1 MPFIPID
8 KMRQLREAAKQGD
21 ERAKKILRAQLDGSD
36 YSADLDSYF
45 APKPEPKPMP
55 VNNPGSAPKQATGQG
70 TGNAQLD
77 EWLRSNG
84 IHETD
89 EDYEDAINEYY
100 MEYPEQRPEEEP
112 EQDRIPGLKMEMP
125 GLAAY
130 QEASKP
136 RTQEDIDCTK
146 DIATSIF
153 EAIKKCDETNLSIIQ
168 NGDLDPAAK
177 KGAMTTIQEIKQ
189 ALMDGAEKLVKI
201 KDSLAKKEEG
211 VM

>member
-36 YSADLDSYF
+36 YGADLDAYF

-100 MEYPEQRPEEEP
+100 MEYPEQRPAEDKAKTP
-112 EQDRIPGLKMEMP
+112 ILHLDGLKD
-125 GLAAY
+125 Y

-153 EAIKKCDETNLSIIQ
+153 EAIKKCDETNLSIMQ

-189 ALMDGAEKLVKI
+189 ALMDSAEKLVKI
-201 KDSLAKKEEG
+201 KDSLAKKEEVSE